1 MDNLSRRKQ
10 QLTPSGEKK
19 CKCDKLSMI
28 LKYNKTEYLG
38 VNTRRKKGTN
48 QFFSPILFPKEVILN
63 HVPLFLLSID
73 SVSITLIQEILN
85 YSLSAYD
92 VIHNINYHI

>member
-1 MDNLSRRKQ
+1 
-10 QLTPSGEKK
+10 
-19 CKCDKLSMI
+19 MI